1 MLENLLSQDS
11 FVMVNKTLIKEV
23 GLHEAVL
30 IGELFSEYKNW
41 RDKGK
46 LTDDGFFFSTRTNI
60 EENTG
65 LSPYQQRSAINKL
78 IDLEM
83 LEVKVEGLP
92 ATTYYRFNEENII
105 KVFNNKMLRNLTT
118 SDKETT
124 QLDDKK
130 LNSSNNKY
138 NNNYKNSKNN
148 ILDKSKILQK
158 NSQPKSNSRKTK
170 KDKCIDMIVSK
181 MEEYTFT
188 DKVKERILDFYSDRM
203 EKNDYPATNQIIIL
217 MDTLSKVDEKEQ
229 LRLLDKSIMH
239 GYRGVFLEDNKPK
252 FKKKSGINLKDDY
265 SNEPELEE
273 QLFSF

>member
-1 MLENLLSQDS
+1 MEERDFKGVWIDKEIWLDTRLNALDKIILVEIDSLDCGNKGCYASNKYLAEFCQCSQTKISNTITKLVNLGYIVVENFDGRSRKIKS
-11 FVMVNKTLIKEV
+11 RITKNVNEP
-23 GLHEAVL
+23 
-30 IGELFSEYKNW
+30 YKNCKS
-41 RDKGK
+41 D
-46 LTDDGFFFSTRTNI
+46 LQNQQTSNI
-60 EENTG
+60 
-65 LSPYQQRSAINKL
+65 
-78 IDLEM
+78 
-83 LEVKVEGLP
+83 
-92 ATTYYRFNEENII
+92 
-105 KVFNNKMLRNLTT
+105 
-118 SDKETT
+118 
-124 QLDDKK
+124 
-130 LNSSNNKY
+130 Y
-138 NNNYKNSKNN
+138 NNINNNSKNN

-203 EKNDYPATNQIIIL
+203 EKNDYPATNQITVL

-229 LRLLDKSIMH
+229 LGLLDKSIMH
-239 GYRGVFLEDNKPK
+239 GYRGVFLEDNKP